1 MKEGKSSR
9 LLQGL
14 VIKEI
19 RVVQPVWDSIRFLS
33 CTLISRLFQKG
44 NSELLLRIAQL
55 FRNVLSL

>member
-9 LLQGL
+9 LLQ
-14 VIKEI
+14 EI